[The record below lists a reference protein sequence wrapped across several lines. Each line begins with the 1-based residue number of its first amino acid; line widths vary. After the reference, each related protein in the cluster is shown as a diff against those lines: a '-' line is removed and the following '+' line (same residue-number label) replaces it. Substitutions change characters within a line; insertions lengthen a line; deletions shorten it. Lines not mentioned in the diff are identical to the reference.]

1 MLTRRKTLAGAN
13 QNNCWMDVQ
22 FLNDG
27 QFATHRTKDE
37 NGRSQ
42 LRQSEISC
50 GCQSLRRSIEPKYRK
65 KLSKNVVHAN
75 HQMGLPQEVLSFDTR
90 LGGCEHQ
97 FITVENGPYR
107 RYVRITTRANGCDF
121 DGTSSKTI
129 GTRAIRRESW
139 IS

>member
-42 LRQSEISC
+42 LGQPEIPRVLFLSCYAYSARLLAVCVFLRFLGLGVFALEVGEGHVQACVRWRLIMEFRQID
-50 GCQSLRRSIEPKYRK
+50 RS
-65 KLSKNVVHAN
+65 
-75 HQMGLPQEVLSFDTR
+75 
-90 LGGCEHQ
+90 
-97 FITVENGPYR
+97 
-107 RYVRITTRANGCDF
+107 
-121 DGTSSKTI
+121 
-129 GTRAIRRESW
+129 
-139 IS
+139 